1 MRKFFA
7 ELTKKQKKML
17 LRIVVS
23 VLLTL
28 LLTVV
33 LNIIPLNEYVS
44 LILFLIPYLVIGY
57 DVLLKAARNIVGGSI
72 FDEKF
77 LMTIATAG
85 AFFTGDYR
93 EACAVM
99 IFYQLGELFE
109 NIAVGRTRK
118 SIAAIMD
125 IRPDYAN
132 VIRDGEEQRVSPDEV
147 FINDI
152 IVIKPGER
160 VPLDGVVL
168 EGISSLNT
176 AALTGEA
183 LPVDIVE
190 GDSVISGAININGVI
205 KVRVTSDYSGSTVS
219 KILELV
225 ENASDKK
232 ARVEGFVSRFAKYY
246 TPVVVILAVLLA
258 LVPPL
263 ILHSGWGEWIHRA
276 LIFLVVS
283 CPCALVV
290 SVPLTFFCGIGCAS
304 REGILVKGSNYLEL
318 LSKVTTVVFD
328 KTGTLTKGV
337 FEVEAIHP
345 EESKYDLFELAAIA
359 ESKSNHPIALSIVR
373 AYGKKGKEPDKSRLG
388 TVEEIAGK
396 GIKAEIDGED
406 VFVGNGALMEL
417 SGARFH
423 ECHKT
428 GTILHVSVSGRY
440 LGHIVINDEIKPES
454 SKAVSELARDNI
466 KTVMLTG
473 DKKDRAE
480 EIGKEL
486 GINEV
491 YSDLL
496 PQDKVVKVEELI
508 ADPASTIAFVG
519 DGINDAPALMRSD
532 VGIAMGALG
541 SDAAVEASD
550 VVLMNDNPLALPL
563 AVVIARRTMRIVK
576 ENIVFA
582 LAVKVLILVLGAIG
596 VAGMWVAVF
605 GDVGVLIIAV
615 LNALR
620 AFKVKH

>member
-1 MRKFFA
+1 MISKFLNGLTRK
-7 ELTKKQKKML
+7 QRKML
-17 LRIVVS
+17 LRLVASI
-23 VLLTL
+23 LLTI
-28 LLTVV
+28 V
-33 LNIIPLNEYVS
+33 LCYVPVSGYIS
-44 LILFLIPYLVIGY
+44 LVLFLIPYLIIGY
-57 DVLLKAARNIVGGSI
+57 DVLLKAARNIAGGSI

-93 EACAVM
+93 EACAIM

-132 VIRDGEEQRVSPDEV
+132 VIRDNAEQTVSPDEV
-147 FINDI
+147 LINDI

-168 EGISSLNT
+168 EGQSSLNT
-176 AALTGEA
+176 APLTGEA
-183 LPVDIVE
+183 LPVDVAV
-190 GDSVISGAININGVI
+190 GDNVISGAINLNGVI
-205 KVRVTSDYSGSTVS
+205 RVRVTSDYSGSTVS

-232 ARVEGFVSRFAKYY
+232 ARVEGFVSRFARYY
-246 TPVVVILAVLLA
+246 TPIVVIMAVALA

-263 ILHSGWGEWIHRA
+263 FLHYGWSEWIHRA

-304 REGILVKGSNYLEL
+304 KNGILIKGSNYLEL
-318 LSKVTTVVFD
+318 LSKVSTVVFD

-337 FEVEAIHP
+337 FEVEAIHS
-345 EESKYDLFELAAIA
+345 EQDKHDLFELAAIA

-373 AYGKKGKEPDKSRLG
+373 AYGRFGKETDSSRLG
-388 TVEEIAGK
+388 KVEEIAGK
-396 GIKAEIDGED
+396 GIKAEIDGEE

-417 SGARFH
+417 SGAQFH
-423 ECHKT
+423 DCHKT
-428 GTILHVSVSGRY
+428 GTILHVSVSNKY
-440 LGHIVINDEIKPES
+440 LGHIVINDEIKPDS
-454 SKAVSELARDNI
+454 KKAVAELTKDNI

-473 DKKDRAE
+473 DKKARAE

-486 GINEV
+486 GIDMV
-491 YSDLL
+491 YSELL
-496 PQDKVVKVEELI
+496 PQDKVTKVEELI
-508 ADPASTIAFVG
+508 AEASSKLAFAG

-550 VVLMNDNPLALPL
+550 VVLMNDNPLNLSL
-563 AVVIARRTMRIVK
+563 AVAIARRTMRIVK

-582 LAVKVLILVLGAIG
+582 LAVKVLILILGAIG
-596 VAGMWVAVF
+596 VAGMWIAVF
-605 GDVGVLIIAV
+605 GDVGVLILAV